1 MAATGEVTG
10 RKVLVID
17 DEPGI
22 IDIVEA
28 NLEGDGFEV
37 ISASNGKEG
46 LEKIKNEQPELV
58 VLDVMMPE
66 MDGWEVLR
74 SLEKDDSTA
83 GLPVIMLTAKAA
95 DEDYIFGLEE
105 GAVEYITKPFLPQ
118 ELVNRIKI
126 TLMVLNPRMR
136 EERRKNLISKRKR
149 LMEQ

>member
-1 MAATGEVTG
+1 MADKVENGG

-22 IDIVEA
+22 IEIVEA

-37 ISASNGKEG
+37 ISAINGKEG
-46 LEKIKNEQPELV
+46 LEKIKSDRPDLV

-74 SLEKDDSTA
+74 RIEQDPDLA

-95 DEDYIFGLEE
+95 DEDYIHGLEE
-105 GAVEYITKPFLPQ
+105 GAVEYITKPFYPQ

-126 TLMVLNPRMR
+126 TLMVLNPSMR
-136 EERRKNLISKRKR
+136 DERRRNLVIKRKR

>member
-1 MAATGEVTG
+1 MTETIESK
-10 RKVLVID
+10 RKVLIID

-37 ISASNGKEG
+37 ISATDGKQG
-46 LEKIKNEQPELV
+46 LERIRADKPELV
-58 VLDVMMPE
+58 ILDVMMPE

-74 SLEKDDSTA
+74 HLEQDPDTA
-83 GLPVIMLTAKAA
+83 GIPVIMLTAKAA
-95 DEDYIFGLEE
+95 DEDYIHGLEE
-105 GAVEYITKPFLPQ
+105 GAVEYITKPFDPM
-118 ELVNRIKI
+118 EVVNRIKI

-136 EERRKNLISKRKR
+136 DERRRNLIAKRKR

>member
-22 IDIVEA
+22 IEIVEA

-74 SLEKDDSTA
+74 SIEQDEATA

-105 GAVEYITKPFLPQ
+105 GAVEYVTKPFLPQ

-136 EERRKNLISKRKR
+136 EERRKNLINKRKR